1 VAVYCPTVLLSH
13 CLTVSLSHCLTGLP
27 LVYLRRRVL
36 VQLGVDTT
44 AVNQARLLVYIM
56 VKIGYLIYAG
66 IY

>member
-1 VAVYCPTVLLSH
+1 MQRVCHVPNVTYECSLLPH
-13 CLTVSLSHCLTGLP
+13 N
-27 LVYLRRRVL
+27 LRNTVL

-44 AVNQARLLVYIM
+44 AVNQARYLVYIM